1 MNDEEMHDV
10 AVIAIQEPQA
20 RKIKGR
26 LLVTPMAHHKWT
38 KMVPSVCK
46 EDGRWAIR
54 SMLWVRKDLEAKQV
68 PVESSDLTAVVLR
81 LPRRRVLV
89 GSVYVEGVA
98 KQALADACRLLWKVF
113 DETSRD
119 TGEEVE
125 VLILGDFNGHDQLWG
140 GDEILPARQGEAD
153 EIIEVLIEYS
163 LSSLM
168 PRGTK
173 TWKGGDHETTVD
185 LVLASNG
192 LTDGLIK
199 CGTLDTDHES
209 DHSTI
214 ETVFETEITEQKP
227 LERLLFKNAPW
238 EEIHMRI
245 AASLRRDL
253 QFGTVQQKTNRLMAA
268 VMEAAHSL
276 TPKAKPSPF
285 TKLWWTSDLTQLR
298 RIFTYWR
305 NRARAERRAGCN
317 AIALEEVA
325 KAAAKQN
332 WDAFLADND
341 NNWKAAKYLKSG
353 DDTAFGK
360 VPQLVK
366 SNGTRTNSD
375 TEQAEELLIN
385 FLPPHPAEI
394 EDEGERPQRA
404 PVPMP
409 DLTMEEVERQ
419 LFAAKSWKAPGED
432 GLPVVVWKK
441 VWPVVKRR
449 VLALFQASLDEGLL
463 PDQWRHAKIIPL
475 KKAGKADYTTAK
487 AWRPISLLS
496 TVGKVL
502 ESMPAER
509 VSHTVETYGLLPKN
523 HFGARKQR
531 SAEQALLLLQEQLYA
546 AWRGRRVLS
555 LISFDVQGAYNG
567 VCKKRLIQRMRA
579 RGIPNKLLR
588 WVEPFCS
595 NRTATIMV
603 NGQNS
608 DTRNLAQAGLPQEL
622 PVSPMASLQSLRALQ
637 NERREAEQ
645 HLKRKRRPLSILP
658 PTNLRRTNCRPSPK
672 TNRCYQRSTSRSL
685 GDYGL
690 EAQIS
695 TAQRTCSF

>member
-1 MNDEEMHDV
+1 
-10 AVIAIQEPQA
+10 
-20 RKIKGR
+20 
-26 LLVTPMAHHKWT
+26 
-38 KMVPSVCK
+38 
-46 EDGRWAIR
+46 
-54 SMLWVRKDLEAKQV
+54 
-68 PVESSDLTAVVLR
+68 
-81 LPRRRVLV
+81 
-89 GSVYVEGVA
+89 
-98 KQALADACRLLWKVF
+98 
-113 DETSRD
+113 
-119 TGEEVE
+119 
-125 VLILGDFNGHDQLWG
+125 
-140 GDEILPARQGEAD
+140 
-153 EIIEVLIEYS
+153 
-163 LSSLM
+163 
-168 PRGTK
+168 
-173 TWKGGDHETTVD
+173 
-185 LVLASNG
+185 
-192 LTDGLIK
+192 
-199 CGTLDTDHES
+199 
-209 DHSTI
+209 
-214 ETVFETEITEQKP
+214 
-227 LERLLFKNAPW
+227 
-238 EEIHMRI
+238 
-245 AASLRRDL
+245 
-253 QFGTVQQKTNRLMAA
+253 
-268 VMEAAHSL
+268 
-276 TPKAKPSPF
+276 
-285 TKLWWTSDLTQLR
+285 
-298 RIFTYWR
+298 
-305 NRARAERRAGCN
+305 
-317 AIALEEVA
+317 
-325 KAAAKQN
+325 
-332 WDAFLADND
+332 
-341 NNWKAAKYLKSG
+341 
-353 DDTAFGK
+353 
-360 VPQLVK
+360 
-366 SNGTRTNSD
+366 
-375 TEQAEELLIN
+375 
-385 FLPPHPAEI
+385 
-394 EDEGERPQRA
+394 
-404 PVPMP
+404 MP

-645 HLKRKRRPLSILP
+645 YLKRKRRPLSILP
-658 PTNLRRTNCRPSPK
+658 PTNLRQTNCRPSPK

-690 EAQIS
+690 KAQIS
-695 TAQRTCSF
+695 TAHSTCSF